1 MQKCQSFANPINGT
15 MPAPKK
21 APLRRRTIDD
31 EEEDFDDD
39 SEEENA
45 AKAAEGKP
53 KSAAKP
59 ASDVNA
65 RAGDEFYSVGAYGKK
80 TPKLAEL
87 ASLACSNSVLVGKK
101 IE

>member
-1 MQKCQSFANPINGT
+1 

-21 APLRRRTIDD
+21 ARKKIIDDEPEDFDDD
-31 EEEDFDDD
+31 EEEDATKTVED
-39 SEEENA
+39 
-45 AKAAEGKP
+45 KP

-59 ASDVNA
+59 ASDANA
-65 RAGDEFYSVGAYGKK
+65 RAGDEFYSIGAYGKK

-87 ASLACSNSVLVGKK
+87 ASLACSNSALVGKK